1 MNDLEV
7 SLIKTNDGKTFEKE
21 ELTDYIQKI
30 QSRSCEILNGG
41 LKEIESTFYIC
52 ECDPERIKPICEYC
66 FNKCHKK
73 GQQGLH
79 KEIRSETMNAVC
91 YCGYNCHK
99 AFTESGK
106 QDQLYK
112 KDCTFGEIAA
122 LPELNFVY
130 QVAEESNTYVCLFCY
145 NICYK
150 RDENLKKYNFEGMS
164 FLQFV
169 NFFTS
174 SKNSFPNLFHSFEDQ
189 INQTFHNLQSLDYCF
204 EEHNILNDLHLTS
217 QVLFVFSQSFH
228 PNFYLFEFALFAR
241 LKTPLVLKPQF

>member
-41 LKEIESTFYIC
+41 LKEIESKFYIC

-150 RDENLKKYNFEGMS
+150 RDENLNKTDITELKGFKCGCR
-164 FLQFV
+164 
-169 NFFTS
+169 
-174 SKNSFPNLFHSFEDQ
+174 H
-189 INQTFHNLQSLDYCF
+189 HN
-204 EEHNILNDLHLTS
+204 HNDIRIIFRKL
-217 QVLFVFSQSFH
+217 
-228 PNFYLFEFALFAR
+228 R
-241 LKTPLVLKPQF
+241 